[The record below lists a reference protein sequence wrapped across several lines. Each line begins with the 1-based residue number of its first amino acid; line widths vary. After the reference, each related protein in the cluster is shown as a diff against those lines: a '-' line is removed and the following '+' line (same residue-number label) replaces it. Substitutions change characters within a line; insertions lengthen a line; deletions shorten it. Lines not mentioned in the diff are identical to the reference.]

1 MSRRLI
7 FTFLFASL
15 ALCGCRQDSDDL
27 LRNAK
32 TFTGVIEGQE
42 VRTYLSPDGE
52 SYHVYWKAGD
62 RIAIKGDTGMA
73 IYEAI
78 SGDSNSTEFKMVS
91 GDLLKSGPYTAYY
104 PESAEE
110 SFSAVQ
116 EYAEGT
122 ASYIPMMAV
131 SDNETLSFKNLG
143 SIIRLGVKTS
153 GVTVKSLCLS
163 ADQPLAG
170 KFTVSENAAVIS
182 EGTGI
187 VVSCGDGISSSD
199 TAVPVFVSIPA
210 GSYTN
215 LYVTAYSADGR
226 ESTLP
231 VRGDGKFTAQRSKW
245 HELDLA
251 FETFVESRS
260 FDHIDATLESDLY
273 SDGKWAAGDAVCFF
287 ETGREGRIFELD
299 PSSAGTDNARII
311 NEKVGAGCAVWP
323 ASAASGNPMAG
334 MALPISLPE
343 TQAYVSNGVSRDA
356 MVKVSGIGSEG
367 TMAFKNINGI
377 LQICINGIPGVSE
390 VRLTTL
396 GKEALWGEATV
407 DVSSDD
413 PKVSFASTADEFRT
427 IVLKKAAAP
436 ANNGISG
443 NEWFVIGG
451 SATITDGH
459 FDGVQADASNTFRFA
474 VPAGSL
480 SQGFR
485 ITVIDAHQGFMQKE
499 FPGVTLTRGAVT
511 DAGTMAYTDQSE
523 VIGRTDVPNKAYYK
537 DIFMDSGIEL
547 SQNPTMPI
555 ETYLNLKLEHIL
567 ASNNTT
573 GKNRQQ
579 TLFCGST
586 SDLNGVLLYPDGAP
600 RFRMMYVSGGGS
612 NAHGLSLETTGRE
625 AVRRFFNAG
634 GCYVGS
640 CAGAYLST
648 HGVYNYSVS
657 YSEGFFGLWP
667 GIVYRTSTDNV
678 YLAQDIPTDS
688 PLLKYYDF
696 GGDFHVD
703 SVRHHN
709 GPYFAEYYLVPGT
722 EVLSRFDAPSYRF
735 DGEPGVIAYKE
746 NPFKGRVI
754 AIGSHPEQ
762 VAYGENLE
770 FMAAIAKYALDGFG
784 VARLKAVL
792 RNGQTRVMDKST
804 KENDPAYTMIG
815 DLQCHHFAFALPEGA
830 RDINITMRTDSK
842 FNLSLRLA
850 KDTYA
855 FREDAE
861 YRVENISSTKKL
873 HFDSLPAGIWYIGV
887 QCEDTVT
894 ATKNTN
900 QYDYTNTEVLN
911 GVPYSI
917 SINWK

>member
-1 MSRRLI
+1 M
-7 FTFLFASL
+7 FASI
-15 ALCGCRQDSDDL
+15 ALCGCRQDNDDYL
-27 LRNAK
+27 QNAK
-32 TFTGVIEGQE
+32 IFTGIIEGQD
-42 VRTYLSPDGE
+42 VRTYLSPDNE
-52 SYHVYWKAGD
+52 IYHVYWKAGD
-62 RIAIKGDTGMA
+62 RISIKSGATSA
-73 IYEAI
+73 IYEAV

-91 GDLLKSGPYTAYY
+91 GDVLTSGPYTAYY
-104 PESAEE
+104 PASAEE

-116 EYAEGT
+116 EYAVGT

-143 SIIRLGVKTS
+143 SILRLGVKTS
-153 GVTVKSLCLS
+153 GVAVKSLYLS

-170 KFTVSENAAVIS
+170 KFTVTENAAVIP

-187 VVSCGDGISSSD
+187 VVSCGDGITSSD
-199 TAVPVFVSIPA
+199 SAVPVFVSIPA

-215 LYVTAYSADGR
+215 FYVTAYSADGK
-226 ESTLP
+226 ESSVL
-231 VRGDGKFTAQRSKW
+231 VRGDGKLTAQRSKW
-245 HELDLA
+245 HEIDLS
-251 FETFVESRS
+251 FDNFVESRS
-260 FDHIDATLESDLY
+260 FDHIEATLESDPY

-287 ETGREGRIFELD
+287 ETGRGGRIFELD
-299 PSSAGTDNARII
+299 PSMDGAANARII
-311 NEKVGAGCAVWP
+311 NDKVGAGCAVWP
-323 ASAASGNPMAG
+323 ASAASENPMAG
-334 MALPISLPE
+334 MALPVSMTGIQPF
-343 TQAYVSNGVSRDA
+343 VSNGVSRDA
-356 MVKVSGIGSEG
+356 MVKVSGIGPDG
-367 TMAFKNINGI
+367 KMAFKNINGI
-377 LQICINGIPGVSE
+377 LQLSIDGIPGVSE

-396 GKEALWGEATV
+396 GEEALWGEATV
-407 DVSSDD
+407 DVSSAE
-413 PKVSFASTADEFRT
+413 PKVTFASKADDFRT
-427 IVLKKAAAP
+427 IVLKKASIP
-436 ANNGISG
+436 AINGTSG

-459 FDGVQADASNTFRFA
+459 FDGIQKDASNTFRFV

-499 FPGVTLTRGAVT
+499 FPCVAITRGAVT
-511 DAGTMAYTDQSE
+511 DAGSMQYADQSE
-523 VIGRTDVPNKAYYK
+523 VIARTDVPNKAYYK

-555 ETYLNLKLEHIL
+555 ETYLNLKFEHIL
-567 ASNNTT
+567 ASNNST
-573 GKNRQQ
+573 GKDRQQ

-600 RFRMMYVSGGGS
+600 RFRMMYVSGGSS

-657 YSEGFFGLWP
+657 YSEGFFDLWP

-696 GGDFHVD
+696 GGDYHVD

-709 GPYFAEYYLVPGT
+709 GPYFSEYYLVPGT
-722 EVLSRFDAPSYRF
+722 EVLSRFDAPAYRF

-770 FMAAIAKYALDGFG
+770 FMAAIAKYAFDGFG

-792 RNGQTRVMDKST
+792 RNGQIRVMNKST
-804 KENDPAYTMIG
+804 KDNDPAYTMIG

-830 RDINITMRTDSK
+830 RDINITLSTDSK

-861 YRVENISSTKKL
+861 YRVENTSSTKKL

-900 QYDYTNTEVLN
+900 QYDYTDTEVLN